1 MTLTLHAQP
10 YDISATGFYF
20 SSIEEYDRQSKA
32 LKNSYGDPVEEFEIQ
47 FIDGDSIDCDLAK
60 AIDISQANL
69 AQYFACVDEWEEWEK
84 IHVIIAVGE
93 CGYDF
98 NADTQASDFDITIY
112 EEDSYRDLAFRFV
125 DEGLFGAVPES
136 LVSYIDY
143 DVIARDLEIEY
154 SDTVINGERLIY
166 SCG

>member
-1 MTLTLHAQP
+1 MHSLTTYRRQAFIFL
-10 YDISATGFYF
+10 
-20 SSIEEYDRQSKA
+20 QSKNTIDKPKPS
-32 LKNSYGDPVEEFEIQ
+32 KNSYGDPVEEFEIQ

-84 IHVIIAVGE
+84 IHVIVAVGE

-125 DEGLFGAVPES
+125 DEGLFGNVPES
-136 LVSYIDY
+136 LASYIDY